1 LAPACQFARA
11 ERAAE
16 DMLEGW
22 ECAAVA
28 ATNSIKFIKK
38 SFFDFL
44 VFFFLFVFVEAEA
57 LRP

>member
-1 LAPACQFARA
+1 
-11 ERAAE
+11 
-16 DMLEGW
+16 MLEGW